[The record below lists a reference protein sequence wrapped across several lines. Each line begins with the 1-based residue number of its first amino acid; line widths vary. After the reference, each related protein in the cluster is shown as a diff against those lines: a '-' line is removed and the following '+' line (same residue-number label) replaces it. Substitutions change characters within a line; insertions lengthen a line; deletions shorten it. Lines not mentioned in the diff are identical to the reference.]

1 MAGGGSSSSNSTDM
15 TPQAFQGL
23 QGPYA
28 SVLGSLLGFQLKGPN
43 GAINPVNFG
52 YPGGQTAL
60 GSGGSPGQTGMGT
73 GGANGGSGGTGQNS
87 AYNTGPHSNNY
98 GGSPTSTGGGGTS
111 SGFGSGG
118 SGGSSNPMG
127 GMYLSNPG
135 LGTGNPN
142 DVLSGMPS
150 YQGPLTAPI
159 GGSENQVLSQL
170 QANGSPTG
178 VGGSTDNMTNAFLQ
192 GQMAGNYLPGQ
203 QPSLSSFSQNYQS
216 AQPQYNASQQNPF
229 LSSAITAAQT
239 PTMQNLQE
247 TLGQQLPSQ
256 FAAAGQHVQPGASS
270 AFDRAGDIAVRGAS
284 QEMGNIASTMSN
296 QFYGQQSAQ
305 QAQSALQ
312 NNAQTGQ
319 AMIQQQA
326 NQFAGDQNAQN
337 RQMTAAQTAPTATST
352 QVSNMVQNL
361 QAQALPRLIQQY
373 GIENGMTQFNDQV
386 NSLLS
391 TLGIAGG
398 VTKPTVGQSSSSQQK
413 PNLLPLAGV

>member
-1 MAGGGSSSSNSTDM
+1 MAGGGSSESHSTDM

-28 SVLGSLLGFQLKGPN
+28 SVIGNLLGFQLRNAN
-43 GAINPVNFG
+43 GAVNPVNFG
-52 YPGGQTAL
+52 YPAGQLSTGSGTPGGTGGGQT
-60 GSGGSPGQTGMGT
+60 GGGGGGGNGQQGNWVPYQSRSPTSTADT
-73 GGANGGSGGTGQNS
+73 GGYYANGGAGGRNGGSGG
-87 AYNTGPHSNNY
+87 A
-98 GGSPTSTGGGGTS
+98 
-111 SGFGSGG
+111 
-118 SGGSSNPMG
+118 SNPMG
-127 GMYLSNPG
+127 GMYLSNPN

-142 DVLSGMPS
+142 DILNGMPH
-150 YQGPLTAPI
+150 YQGPLTAGMNGNEGQI
-159 GGSENQVLSQL
+159 LGQL
-170 QANGSPTG
+170 QANGSPYG

-203 QPSLSSFSQNYQS
+203 NPSLQGFSQNYQS
-216 AQPQYNASQQNPF
+216 AQPQYNASTYNPF

-247 TLGQQLPSQ
+247 TLGQGLPSQ

-270 AFDRAGDIAVRGAS
+270 AFDRAGDIAVRGAT

-296 QFYGQQSAQ
+296 QFYGQQQAQ
-305 QAQSALQ
+305 QAASDMQ

-319 AMIQQQA
+319 AMQTELS
-326 NQFAGDQNAQN
+326 NEFAGGQNAQN
-337 RQMTAAQTAPTATST
+337 RQLQAAQVAPTATST

-373 GIENGMTQFNDQV
+373 GIENGMSQFNNQV

-413 PNLLPLAGV
+413 PNLLPLAGM